1 MLVTYF
7 AIIIQQKNGDGY
19 IIFRFFNVLPF
30 KKPISD
36 KKSTLSCNL
45 IRYNTF
51 FLLPFIL
58 FEWKG
63 GCIMHRILSLIA
75 KVSLFAA
82 AYSLNT
88 HCTFIFY
95 KHKIPDE
102 VLQLKKD
109 NV

>member
-1 MLVTYF
+1 
-7 AIIIQQKNGDGY
+7 
-19 IIFRFFNVLPF
+19 
-30 KKPISD
+30 
-36 KKSTLSCNL
+36 
-45 IRYNTF
+45 
-51 FLLPFIL
+51 
-58 FEWKG
+58 
-63 GCIMHRILSLIA
+63 MHRILSLIA

-82 AYSLNT
+82 AYSVNT